1 MLLAEP
7 AHAMLGPVAQ
17 LVEHGTE
24 NAGVGGSTPPWAT
37 NSKKKRFGA
46 FFLRRGQADAGK
58 PASRTAS
65 TVISSA
71 RFTFHRS
78 VCLLHVKE
86 LFQTNFLRDSELLA
100 ILL

>member
-7 AHAMLGPVAQ
+7 ARAMLGPVAQ

-58 PASRTAS
+58 PASRTTS

-71 RFTFHRS
+71 RFTFHRP

>member
-1 MLLAEP
+1 MKEIPKTDIPQEKL
-7 AHAMLGPVAQ
+7 
-17 LVEHGTE
+17 E
-24 NAGVGGSTPPWAT
+24 N
-37 NSKKKRFGA
+37 R